1 MKAKIFFTVAALFV
15 SLTVFTFWQMSAQ
28 MQSRPSND
36 QSDAQKINP
45 DQADFHEI
53 NDEAKLLNFPDDDF
67 KKLLE
72 KTTRNGSIRV
82 IVELR
87 AGFQPEGALRSPFAQ
102 KTQRAGIKRAQ
113 DNLLAEL
120 NGYRLDGIKR
130 FDFIPFIAAAADA
143 AALLKMRASPLVA
156 SIRED
161 RLVKP
166 SITESVPVVG
176 APGGIANG
184 FSGSGQTIAV
194 LDTGVDKNHDYFAG
208 GKVVSEACFST
219 NMGTNPDFDSSV
231 SLCPGGAPEST
242 APDSGL
248 NCDTSQIG
256 VCWHGTH
263 VAGIAAGRDVGRG
276 HFGVAKDASIIAVQV
291 FSKFNNPGNCNGF
304 PPCINSYNSDIIK
317 GLERVYALRATFNI
331 ASVNMSFGDGNFSNY
346 CDGEDAAMKA
356 AIDNLRSVNIASTI
370 ASGNNGS
377 TSTINFPACI
387 SSAISVGSTADGSN
401 FTTQDTISNFSNTAQ
416 ILNFYAPGISIIS
429 ASPGNQLRSSAGTS
443 MAAPHVAGAWAIL
456 KQQNPVASVS
466 QILTALSSTGKIIT
480 DPRAGAG
487 SRKTPRIRV
496 DAASQQLAGTN
507 CVRTGIAYNQFV
519 NAALDVADCALETG
533 VNRDLYSF
541 NGTAGDRVAILMT
554 SPDFDAFLYLL
565 DPNGRVVAFDDNGGG
580 GTSARIPAAGNL
592 TLTLPGSYTILA
604 TKAGSSF
611 APANGNYQLN
621 MLAPTAAGVAVGGR
635 VTTADGFGVANA
647 QVVMIDQS
655 GAPRAA
661 ITGAFGF
668 YFFENVR
675 AGETYI
681 FEIRHKRLTFAPRV
695 VSVSEDLTELNFAAE
710 P

>member
-15 SLTVFTFWQMSAQ
+15 SLAVFTCWQMSAQ
-28 MQSRPSND
+28 MQSRPSSD
-36 QSDAQKINP
+36 QPDAQKINP
-45 DQADFHEI
+45 DQPDFHEI
-53 NDEAKLLNFPDDDF
+53 NNQAELLNFPQDDF
-67 KKLLE
+67 EKLLE
-72 KTTRNGSIRV
+72 KSTRSGSVRV

-87 AGFQPEGALRSPFAQ
+87 AGFQPEGNLALPSSQ
-102 KTQRAGIKRAQ
+102 KTQRAGIKRVQ
-113 DNLLAEL
+113 DNLLFEL
-120 NGYRLDGIKR
+120 NGYRVAGIKR
-130 FDFIPFIAAAADA
+130 FSYIPFIALEADA
-143 AALLKMRASPLVA
+143 SALSKMKASPLVA

-161 RLVKP
+161 RLIKP
-166 SITESVPVVG
+166 TITESVPVVG

-184 FSGSGQTIAV
+184 FSGNGQTIAV

-208 GKVVSEACFST
+208 GKVVSEACYST
-219 NMGTNPDFDSSV
+219 NMGTNPDFDSSQ
-231 SLCPGGAPEST
+231 SICPGGVQEST

-248 NCDTSQIG
+248 NCDTSQIA

-276 HFGVAKDASIIAVQV
+276 HFGVAKDANIIAIQV
-291 FSKFNNPGNCNGF
+291 FSRFNNPGNCGGA
-304 PPCINSYNSDIIK
+304 PPCINGYTSDFIK

-331 ASVNMSFGDGNFSNY
+331 ASVNMSFGDGSFSNY
-346 CDGEDAAMKA
+346 CDGEDAAVKA
-356 AIDNLRSVNIASTI
+356 AIDNLRSVNIASVI

-377 TSTINFPACI
+377 TNSINFPACI
-387 SSAISVGSTADGSN
+387 SSAVSVGSTADGSN
-401 FTTQDTISNFSNTAQ
+401 FTTQDAISNFSNTAQ
-416 ILNFYAPGISIIS
+416 ILSLYAPGISIIS

-456 KQQNPVASVS
+456 KQQNPSGSVA
-466 QILTALSSTGKIIT
+466 QILTALTSTGKIVT
-480 DPRAGAG
+480 DARAGAA

-507 CVRTGIAYNQFV
+507 CVRTGIGYNQFV

-533 VNRDLYSF
+533 VNRDLYAF
-541 NGTAGDRVAILMT
+541 NGAAGDHVAVLMT
-554 SPDFDAFLYLL
+554 STDFDPFLYLL
-565 DPNGRVVAFDDNGGG
+565 DPNGRVIAFDDNGGG
-580 GTSARIPAAGNL
+580 GTNARIPSSGSL

-604 TKAGSSF
+604 TKAGSAF

-621 MLAPTAAGVAVGGR
+621 MLAPTAAGVGVGGR

-647 QVVMIDQS
+647 QVMMTDQS
-655 GAPRAA
+655 GARRTAL
-661 ITGAFGF
+661 TSAFGY

-681 FEIRHKRLTFAPRV
+681 FEISHKRLTFAPRAI
-695 VSVSEDLTELNFAAE
+695 SVSEDLTELNFAAE